1 MRKTMFEMAA
11 EIIKSQ
17 CRRNVMTHDEIISS
31 LHVTY
36 RTLQSLQ
43 SAEKQGVQITE
54 QTGGVD
60 YITHEKI

>member
-11 EIIKSQ
+11 EIVKTQ
-17 CRRNVMTHDEIISS
+17 CRSNVMSPDEIISS

-43 SAEKQGVQITE
+43 SAKKQGVQITE
-54 QTGGVD
+54 QTGVVD

>member
-17 CRRNVMTHDEIISS
+17 CRTTTMTPDEIISS

-43 SAEKQGVQITE
+43 SAEKQGGQITD
-54 QTGGVD
+54 QTGEVD
-60 YITHEKI
+60 ITPE